1 MEQSGRLFKWIVEA
15 GSVVGSLGSTK
26 TQSDQE
32 PLHMPD
38 EVLLT
43 FTSTVGPITHDH
55 PAVQTLLQRAE
66 AAAGSSLQRID
77 KADAP
82 GAVHQPFPDRA
93 QPPLTLRLSTVS
105 PAAAMPG
112 YHHAK
117 RVTDRINGARATLY
131 HQGVSI
137 SSAMPN
143 WLLSSAETSG
153 SPHPGPGTIAD
164 PAHGGAWNITVP
176 DAAAWPVSG
185 TAPEKPVIV
194 AVLDTS
200 PGRDAL
206 EQAAGH
212 YRENELLQR
221 LDKPGVICDWDAFS
235 PPQGMPSLKAR
246 VTPDHG
252 LFVSGIVHSIAP
264 HAQIH
269 LLHIF
274 NEHGAGRTDLLLD
287 ALDYC
292 LSLAHQG
299 YRVVVNMSLYL
310 MVPPEDELWTYWFG
324 PVSHRLTGNPV
335 QLAELLD
342 ALDEA
347 LEHRINLLLDAGV
360 LLVAAAGNDAFLYK
374 RHTDPRLPAAYD
386 NVLCVV
392 ATDCNGK
399 IANYANHA
407 NVPSTANAV
416 ATYGGQGVQRGEVA
430 VVPPGDPR
438 DGVVGVYTHH
448 SFDTQDGPT
457 PNESGWAY
465 WSGSSFATPMVS
477 GMAANLLAEDQAAWE
492 VDPRRSRLTPL
503 GVMRKLIAMGQPNS
517 DPALDCP
524 YVEVTQQQ

>member
-15 GSVVGSLGSTK
+15 GSIVGSLGSAK

-38 EVLLT
+38 EMLLT
-43 FTSTVGPITHDH
+43 FTSSVGPITRDH
-55 PAVQTLLQRAE
+55 PAVQTLLQRAV
-66 AAAGSSLQRID
+66 AVAGSSLQQID
-77 KADAP
+77 KAATP
-82 GAVHQPFPDRA
+82 GAGQQPPPDRA
-93 QPPLTLRLSTVS
+93 QPPLTLRLSTLS

-117 RVTDRINGARATLY
+117 RVTDRINGARATL
-131 HQGVSI
+131 HDQGVSI

-143 WLLSSAETSG
+143 WILSCSSAGGG

-164 PAHGGAWNITVP
+164 PADAGTWNITVP
-176 DAAAWPVSG
+176 DAAAWPANG
-185 TAPEKPVIV
+185 TAPEKPVVV

-206 EQAAGH
+206 EHAATH
-212 YRENELLQR
+212 YGKNELLQGLAR
-221 LDKPGVICDWDAFS
+221 PGVIRDWDAFT
-235 PPQGMPSLKAR
+235 PPQGMPPLKAR

-274 NEHGAGRTDLLLD
+274 NEQGAGRTDLLLD

-299 YRVVVNMSLYL
+299 HRVVVNMSLYL
-310 MVPPEDELWTYWFG
+310 MIPPEDELWTYWFG

-360 LLVAAAGNDAFLYK
+360 LLVAAAGNDAFFYK

-416 ATYGGQGVQRGEVA
+416 ATYGGQGVLRGDIA

-448 SFDTQDGPT
+448 SFDTLDGPQ
-457 PNESGWAY
+457 PNNSGWAY

-477 GMAANLLAEDQAAWE
+477 GMAANLLAADQAAWE
-492 VDPRRSRLTPL
+492 DDQGRPRLTPL
-503 GVMRKLIAMGQPNS
+503 GVMRKLIAMGDPNS

-524 YVEVTQQQ
+524 YVKVTQ